1 MSEAEKRSETDLE
14 EKSSDS
20 VATSE
25 EYEIVKENSPFSDEG
40 ERLVVDNQEVLE
52 ESLKECLE
60 EHNDDKKTI
69 TDLSTVINNE
79 NLLEDPDHT
88 IFHNVAYLG
97 SVSVH
102 NPKDEEAI
110 QEHMSVM
117 NQSASSPML
126 VTVSVPKSCNDSV
139 VLRETTT
146 RTRVAQY
153 RIHRIIFF
161 ARGKSDTEERSCF
174 AFTSAVG
181 DGPLP
186 SSSPSLVQCH
196 IFRCQMPEAV
206 NKIFISFAKAFK
218 KPENMSSPRSPQSQH
233 EEEHIVFEV
242 GLELRED
249 DGKGNF
255 VYVPRHGVEMYQVN

>member
-1 MSEAEKRSETDLE
+1 M
-14 EKSSDS
+14 
-20 VATSE
+20 
-25 EYEIVKENSPFSDEG
+25 
-40 ERLVVDNQEVLE
+40 VDNQEVLE

-60 EHNDDKKTI
+60 EHKANLTI

-117 NQSASSPML
+117 NQSGSPSTPL
-126 VTVSVPKSCNDSV
+126 WVTVSVPRSCNDSV

-161 ARGKSDTEERSCF
+161 ARSQAETSEKSCF
-174 AFTSAVG
+174 AFTCAQG
-181 DGPLP
+181 DGPLLGGP
-186 SSSPSLVQCH
+186 NGLVQCH

-206 NKIFISFAKAFK
+206 NKIFVSFAKAFK
-218 KPENMSSPRSPQSQH
+218 KPEGMNIPRSPQTQH

-242 GLELRED
+242 GLEIRED

-255 VYVPRHGVEMYQVN
+255 VYVPRYLELYYGASS

>member
-1 MSEAEKRSETDLE
+1 MSGADKSSVADLE

-20 VATSE
+20 AATSE
-25 EYEIVKENSPFSDEG
+25 DYEIVKENSPFSDEG

-60 EHNDDKKTI
+60 EQNV
-69 TDLSTVINNE
+69 STVINNE

-117 NQSASSPML
+117 NRSGSTSTPL
-126 VTVSVPKSCNDSV
+126 WVTVSVPRSCNDSV

-161 ARGKSDTEERSCF
+161 ARGQADTEEKSCF

-181 DGPLP
+181 DGPLSGGP
-186 SSSPSLVQCH
+186 NGLVQCH

-218 KPENMSSPRSPQSQH
+218 KPEGMSLPRSPQSQH

-242 GLELRED
+242 GLEIRED

-255 VYVPRHGVEMYQVN
+255 VYVPRYVELLMHRSGANI